1 MQTKMKVSTL
11 LMILSLF
18 LFLCPS
24 ISSAHAYIKKS
35 TPLENET
42 VKKAPSEVTIKFD
55 ESIQPAFHSI
65 QVFDSNGIR
74 VDQKSGRIDPKQPS
88 ILKSELKKN
97 LPNGSYRIKWKVVS
111 SDGHPV
117 EGVIPFQIG
126 DEGEDSTSLHKETR
140 GYIPKADLIVLRWLQ
155 YISNACYVGLIFFY
169 FLVMPKK
176 IRELQSVDKKFR
188 KLISASLT
196 LLILSILL
204 SLPLQA
210 TIESGIPWSEVFS
223 FSLLENILTNTSYG
237 HSWIIQMAIII
248 TLALLTTFLGMAER
262 TKRIILWACFCLGI
276 AVLWTKSLTSH
287 AAAQSNQLLSIAMDF
302 LHLFAASIWIGSL
315 IGFVG
320 LLSLRKNTD
329 LKQDYLKMIKKFSK
343 WGLILV
349 LLLTFTGIYG
359 SLLYIP
365 NLSALFQTNYGRVL
379 LCKVSLFVLMVLVAS
394 VNFYK
399 GKKGTAKGLGAT
411 LKGELLIGLI
421 ILVLSVVLTN
431 LPTAMQSPG
440 PFKETNTVNQG
451 MQVTLRATP
460 NIIGVNLFE
469 VTLKDKAGRPIKDI
483 EQLQLTFTMLEMD
496 MGKETISLTKTAD
509 GKYEVKGLHFSMAGK
524 WNVHVHVLTK
534 SLESIDSDFKVIVGS
549 Q

>member
-65 QVFDSNGIR
+65 QVFDSNGSR
-74 VDQKSGRIDPKQPS
+74 VDQKNGRIDPKQPS

-155 YISNACYVGLIFFY
+155 YISNACFVGLIFFY
-169 FLVMPKK
+169 LLVMPKD
-176 IRELQSVDKKFR
+176 IRELQSVDKRFR
-188 KLISASLT
+188 KLISTSLT
-196 LLILSILL
+196 LLFLSILL

-237 HSWIIQMAIII
+237 HSWLIQMAILI
-248 TLALLTTFLGMAER
+248 TLALLTTFLGSAER

-287 AAAQSNQLLSIAMDF
+287 AAAQSNQLLTIAMDF

-329 LKQDYLKMIKKFSK
+329 FKQDYLKMIKKFSK

-365 NLSALFQTNYGRVL
+365 NLLALFHTNYGRVL

-440 PFKETNTVNQG
+440 PFKETNTVNQSV
-451 MQVTLRATP
+451 QVTLRATP

-496 MGKETISLTKTAD
+496 MGKETVSLTKTAD

-524 WNVHVHVLTK
+524 WNVRVHALTK
-534 SLESIDSDFKVIVGS
+534 SLESIDSDFKVLVGS

>member
-65 QVFDSNGIR
+65 QVFDSNGSR
-74 VDQKSGRIDPKQPS
+74 VDQKNGRIDPKQPS
-88 ILKSELKKN
+88 ILKSEIKKN

-169 FLVMPKK
+169 LLVMPKD
-176 IRELQSVDKKFR
+176 IRELQSVDKRFR
-188 KLISASLT
+188 KLISLSLT
-196 LLILSILL
+196 LLFLSILL

-237 HSWIIQMAIII
+237 HSWLIQMAILI

-287 AAAQSNQLLSIAMDF
+287 AAAQSNQILAIAMDF

-320 LLSLRKNTD
+320 VLSLRKNTD
-329 LKQDYLKMIKKFSK
+329 FKQDYLKMIKKFSK

-365 NLSALFQTNYGRVL
+365 NLLTLFHTNYGRVL

-440 PFKETNTVNQG
+440 PYKETNTVNQG
-451 MQVTLRATP
+451 VQVTLRATP

-496 MGKETISLTKTAD
+496 MGKETVSLTKTAD

-524 WNVHVHVLTK
+524 WNVRVHVLTK
-534 SLESIDSDFKVIVGS
+534 SLESIDSNFKVLVGS